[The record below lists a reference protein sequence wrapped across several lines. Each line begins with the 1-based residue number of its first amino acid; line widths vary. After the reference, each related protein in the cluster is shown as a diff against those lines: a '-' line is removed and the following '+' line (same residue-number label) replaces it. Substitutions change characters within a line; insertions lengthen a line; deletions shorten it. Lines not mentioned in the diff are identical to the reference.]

1 MESDRVQNFNDRLN
15 QWIAGQGFWFQ
26 LKYSMS
32 GKKGLTGAGGY
43 HVLRLTFRSLVFLV
57 VLGIVAWVYLIRL
70 PNTEGFAEKMES
82 SMKETLRGKE
92 VILDSFSRDQG
103 RMSIVRMAVIG
114 KESAFFTDFAAK
126 NITCRMGLLDSVAA
140 PWRMDGMSMS
150 ELAINVRAGAGDA
163 ATAEMLGATLF
174 TSFPGFALDSIDCED
189 TTVTWGF
196 TALSKG
202 RIEGSHMKVR
212 RRDDGWWI
220 QFKGGTFSQNW
231 LKGLEIDELAVICT
245 PDGVTVDKGLL
256 RKGSGTVDITGLTIR
271 GAERPDVNGIA
282 KLRNMPLDGML
293 PESAEYLVEG
303 VVSGALRLSGSTN
316 SQEGIATTGRIELGE
331 GDWVVLRERIPLLRA
346 LRMVDSFNNYRRVRF
361 QSGSFGLKSGGGRL
375 DLEEIDLVSGDLMTL
390 KGGLVVRPPTKEEK
404 EKSMEHPTPGSP
416 LSVEDGGNK
425 AGGEDGFSLR
435 RAAAL
440 SRKKP
445 AAGGGEENQWRRYE
459 ATVEERAF
467 QSEMAAK
474 LAESLRYEGELEI
487 TVRPDAFDQAPLLKA
502 AHPVDEG
509 SGRIP
514 LHVPVSGTLDL
525 VTFAQAEEIY
535 AKGKR

>member
-1 MESDRVQNFNDRLN
+1 MEPDRIQNFNDRLN

-43 HVLRLTFRSLVFLV
+43 HFLRLAFRSLMFLV
-57 VLGIVAWVYLIRL
+57 VLGLVAGVYLIRL
-70 PNTEGFAEKMES
+70 PNTEGFAEKMEA
-82 SMKETLRGKE
+82 SMKEALRGKDVMLE
-92 VILDSFSRDQG
+92 SFSRDQG
-103 RMSIVRMAVIG
+103 RMSIARLAVIG
-114 KESAFFTDFAAK
+114 GENVFFTDFEAK
-126 NITCRMGLLDSVAA
+126 NLTCRMGLLDSVAS

-150 ELAINVRAGAGDA
+150 DLVINIRAGAGDA
-163 ATAEMLGATLF
+163 ATAEMLGDTLF
-174 TSFPGFALDSIDCED
+174 SPIPGVALDSIDCEN

-202 RIEGSHMKVR
+202 RIEGSQMKVR
-212 RRDDGWWI
+212 RRNDGWWL

-231 LKGLEIDELAVICT
+231 LKGLEIEELAVVCRR
-245 PDGVTVDKGLL
+245 DGVTVEKGLL
-256 RKGSGTVDITGLTIR
+256 RKGSGTVDVSGLTIR

-293 PESAEYLVEG
+293 PESAEYLLEG

-316 SQEGIATTGRIELGE
+316 SQEGIAMTGRIELGE
-331 GDWVVLRERIPLLRA
+331 EDWVVLRERIPLLRA

-361 QSGSFGLKSGGGRL
+361 LAGSFDLKSGGGRL
-375 DLEEIDLVSGDLMTL
+375 QLDEIDLVSGDLMTL

-404 EKSMEHPTPGSP
+404 EKSVEHPAPGSP
-416 LSVEDGGNK
+416 LSVEAGGIK

-435 RAAAL
+435 RAAEL
-440 SRKKP
+440 SRRKT
-445 AAGGGEENQWRRYE
+445 AGGGQDGLWQRYE

-474 LAESLRYEGELEI
+474 LAETLRYEGGVEI
-487 TVRPDAFDQAPLLKA
+487 TLRPDAFDQAPSLKA

-509 SGRIP
+509 TGRIS
-514 LHVPVSGTLDL
+514 LQVPISGTLDL

-535 AKGKR
+535 SKGKR

>member
-1 MESDRVQNFNDRLN
+1 MESERIQNFNDRLN

-43 HVLRLTFRSLVFLV
+43 HFLRLTFRSLMFLA
-57 VLGIVAWVYLIRL
+57 VLGIVLGVYLIRL
-70 PNTEGFAEKMES
+70 PNTEGFAERMEA

-92 VILDSFSRDQG
+92 VILDSFSREQG
-103 RMSIVRMAVIG
+103 RMSIVRLAVIG
-114 KESAFFTDFAAK
+114 RENAFFTDFDAK
-126 NITCRMGLLDSVAA
+126 NITSRMGLLDSVATR
-140 PWRMDGMSMS
+140 WRMNGLSMS
-150 ELAINVRAGAGDA
+150 DLTINVRAGTGDSV
-163 ATAEMLGATLF
+163 TAETLGDSIFAPI
-174 TSFPGFALDSIDCED
+174 PGVEVDSIDCEN
-189 TTVTWGF
+189 TNVTWGF

-202 RIEGSHMKVR
+202 RIEGSQMKVR
-212 RRDDGWWI
+212 RRNHGWWI

-231 LKGLEIDELAVICT
+231 LKGLEIEELAVICT
-245 PDGVTVDKGLL
+245 PDGVTVEKGLL
-256 RKGSGTVDITGLTIR
+256 KRGTGTVEISGLTIR
-271 GAERPDVNGIA
+271 GGERPDVNGIA

-316 SQEGIATTGRIELGE
+316 SQEGIAMTGQVELAE

-361 QSGSFGLKSGGGRL
+361 LSGSFGLKSGGGRL
-375 DLEEIDLVSGDLMTL
+375 ELEEIDLVSGDLMTL
-390 KGGLVVRPPTKEEK
+390 KGGLVVRPPTKEER
-404 EKSMEHPTPGSP
+404 EKSVEHPAPGSP
-416 LSVEDGGNK
+416 LSMEAGGIKADGG
-425 AGGEDGFSLR
+425 DGISLR
-435 RAAAL
+435 RAAEL
-440 SRKKP
+440 SRKK
-445 AAGGGEENQWRRYE
+445 AAGGGHEDLWRRYE

-474 LAESLRYEGELEI
+474 LAESLRYEGGLEI

-509 SGRIP
+509 TGRIP
-514 LHVPVSGTLDL
+514 LEVPVSGTLDL